1 MFTNVHDPKV
11 CYFQYYEIW
20 LHHMDPCTKC
30 QYFYQCAKFK
40 IKVEISNIHFV
51 GNVKSACLGMHNG

>member
-1 MFTNVHDPKV
+1 
-11 CYFQYYEIW
+11 

-40 IKVEISNIHFV
+40 IKVEISNMHFV